1 MKFSDIIGNNE
12 AIGRLR
18 SLVDSDKIPHALLLE
33 GPAGVPKLALAQATA
48 QYIHCTNR
56 QNGDSCCRCPSCLQ
70 HQSFNHVDTHFSFPI
85 FKKSGKV
92 TYCNDYLEEWKKF
105 LSESPIENYERWLTL
120 IKNEN
125 GQPRIYTDESEQIT
139 RKLSLT
145 SYSSKYKIH
154 IMWLPEKMQPQCANA
169 LLKIIEEPY
178 PNTVFILVSDSPAN
192 ILPTIYSRL
201 QRIELKRL
209 STQAIAQYLHDKYG
223 IETQDAISIASQA
236 DGNISMAISATEHD
250 SENKDFNQDFI
261 SLMRLSYAADL
272 KSLRQWAARISDY
285 KREKS
290 CRFLTYASR
299 MIRENYIYNL
309 HVEQL
314 NYLSAEEASFS
325 QRFAP
330 FINELNVQG
339 IIRELQLAERD
350 IKANANGKMV
360 LFDLAV
366 KMTILIKK
374 KK

>member
-1 MKFSDIIGNNE
+1 
-12 AIGRLR
+12 
-18 SLVDSDKIPHALLLE
+18 
-33 GPAGVPKLALAQATA
+33 
-48 QYIHCTNR
+48 
-56 QNGDSCCRCPSCLQ
+56 
-70 HQSFNHVDTHFSFPI
+70 
-85 FKKSGKV
+85 
-92 TYCNDYLEEWKKF
+92 
-105 LSESPIENYERWLTL
+105 
-120 IKNEN
+120 
-125 GQPRIYTDESEQIT
+125 
-139 RKLSLT
+139 
-145 SYSSKYKIH
+145 
-154 IMWLPEKMQPQCANA
+154 
-169 LLKIIEEPY
+169 
-178 PNTVFILVSDSPAN
+178 
-192 ILPTIYSRL
+192 
-201 QRIELKRL
+201 
-209 STQAIAQYLHDKYG
+209 
-223 IETQDAISIASQA
+223 
-236 DGNISMAISATEHD
+236 MAISATEHD